1 MKGRILVLFAG
12 VVLLAGGGRAFAHHS
27 FSAEY
32 DSTQKIELD
41 GVVTQFVWRNPHSFM
56 KIDVMEKD
64 GTMKSW
70 ALEWGSTGQ
79 LSQAQITRTS
89 LKPGDRILVTGEPAR
104 DPSAPRL
111 LITTVKRPSDGW
123 EWKGRVQ

>member
-1 MKGRILVLFAG
+1 MKRRIVALFAG
-12 VVLLAGGGRAFAHHS
+12 VVLLAGAGRVFAHHS

-32 DSTQKIELD
+32 DSTQKVELE

-56 KIDVMEKD
+56 KIDVTDKD
-64 GTMKSW
+64 GTKKSW

-89 LKPGDRILVTGEPAR
+89 LKPGDKVLVTGEPAR
-104 DPSAPRL
+104 DPAAPRL
-111 LITTVKRPSDGW
+111 LITTLKRPSDGW

>member
-1 MKGRILVLFAG
+1 MKRRILVLFAG
-12 VVLLAGGGRAFAHHS
+12 VVLLAGGGRVFAHHS

-32 DSTQKIELD
+32 DSTQKVDLE

-56 KIDVMEKD
+56 KIDVTDKD
-64 GTMKSW
+64 GTTKSW
-70 ALEWGSTGQ
+70 ALEWGSTNQ

-89 LKPGDRILVTGEPAR
+89 LKPGDRILVSGEPAR

-111 LITTVKRPSDGW
+111 LITTLKRPSDGW

>member
-1 MKGRILVLFAG
+1 MKGRILVLLAG
-12 VVLLAGGGRAFAHHS
+12 VVLLAGGGRVFAHHS

-79 LSQAQITRTS
+79 LAQAQITRTS

>member
-1 MKGRILVLFAG
+1 MKRRILVLFAG

-104 DPSAPRL
+104 DTSAPRL
-111 LITTVKRPSDGW
+111 LITTLKRPSDGW

>member
-1 MKGRILVLFAG
+1 MKRRIVVLFAG
-12 VVLLAGGGRAFAHHS
+12 VALLAGAGRVFAHHS

-32 DSTQKIELD
+32 DSTQKIELE

-56 KIDVMEKD
+56 KIDVTGKD

-89 LKPGDRILVTGEPAR
+89 LKPGDRVIVTGEPAR
-104 DPSAPRL
+104 DPAAPRL
-111 LITTVKRPSDGW
+111 LITTLKRPSDGW

>member
-1 MKGRILVLFAG
+1 MKRRIVAIFAG
-12 VVLLAGGGRAFAHHS
+12 VVLLAGAGRVFAHHS

-32 DSTQKIELD
+32 DSTQKVELA

-56 KIDVMEKD
+56 KIDVTDKD
-64 GTMKSW
+64 GTKKSW

-89 LKPGDRILVTGEPAR
+89 LKPGDKVLVTGEPAR
-104 DPSAPRL
+104 DPAAPRL
-111 LITTVKRPSDGW
+111 LITTLKRPSDGW

>member
-1 MKGRILVLFAG
+1 MKRRILVLFAG
-12 VVLLAGGGRAFAHHS
+12 VVLMAGGGRAFAHHS

-104 DPSAPRL
+104 DPAAPRL
-111 LITTVKRPSDGW
+111 LITTLKRPSDGW

>member
-1 MKGRILVLFAG
+1 MKGRILVLLAG
-12 VVLLAGGGRAFAHHS
+12 VVLLAGGGRVFAHHS

-32 DSTQKIELD
+32 DSTQKVELD

-56 KIDVMEKD
+56 KIDVTEKD

-79 LSQAQITRTS
+79 LAQAQITRTS

-111 LITTVKRPSDGW
+111 LITTLKRPSDGW

>member
-1 MKGRILVLFAG
+1 MKRRILVLLAG
-12 VVLLAGGGRAFAHHS
+12 AVLLAGGGRVFAHHS

-32 DSTQKIELD
+32 DSTQKVELD

>member
-1 MKGRILVLFAG
+1 MKGRILVLLAG
-12 VVLLAGGGRAFAHHS
+12 AVLLAGGGRVFAHHS

-79 LSQAQITRTS
+79 LAQAQITRTS

>member
-1 MKGRILVLFAG
+1 MKRRILVLLAG
-12 VVLLAGGGRAFAHHS
+12 AVLLAGGGRVFAHHS

>member
-1 MKGRILVLFAG
+1 MKRRIL
-12 VVLLAGGGRAFAHHS
+12 VLLAGGVLVAGGGQVLAHHS

-32 DSTQKIELD
+32 DSTQKIELE

-56 KIDVMEKD
+56 KIDVIDKD
-64 GTMKSW
+64 GATRSW
-70 ALEWGSTGQ
+70 ALEWGSTNQ

-89 LKPGDRILVTGEPAR
+89 LRPGDKIVVTGEPAR
-104 DPSAPRL
+104 DPSAPRV

>member
-1 MKGRILVLFAG
+1 MKRRILVLLAG
-12 VVLLAGGGRAFAHHS
+12 VVLLAGGGRVFAHHS

-32 DSTQKIELD
+32 DSTQKVELD

>member
-1 MKGRILVLFAG
+1 MKRRILVLFAG
-12 VVLLAGGGRAFAHHS
+12 VVLLAGGGRVFAHHS

-32 DSTQKIELD
+32 DSTQKVELD

-56 KIDVMEKD
+56 KIDVTEKD

-104 DPSAPRL
+104 DTSAPRL
-111 LITTVKRPSDGW
+111 LITTLKRPSDGW

>member
-1 MKGRILVLFAG
+1 MKRRILVLFAG

-32 DSTQKIELD
+32 DSTQKVELD

-56 KIDVMEKD
+56 KIDVTEKD

-79 LSQAQITRTS
+79 LAQAQITRTS

-111 LITTVKRPSDGW
+111 LITTLKRPSDGW

>member
-1 MKGRILVLFAG
+1 MKRRILVLFAG